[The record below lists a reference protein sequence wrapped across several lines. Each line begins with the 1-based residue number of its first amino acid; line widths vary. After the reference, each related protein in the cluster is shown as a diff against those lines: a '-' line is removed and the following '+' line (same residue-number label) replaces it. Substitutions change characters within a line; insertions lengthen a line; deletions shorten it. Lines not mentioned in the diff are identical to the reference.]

1 MKIVKALIPYVI
13 IVLVVV
19 LIRTFII
26 TPVRVSGDS
35 MYDTLKDGDILL
47 LKKFDTSYER
57 YDIVVF
63 DRNNEQ
69 LIKRVIG
76 LPGEYIE
83 CIDGKIYINDKE
95 IKDIDTNLTT
105 NDFNKIYIP
114 ENHYFVMGDNRPV
127 SNDSR
132 YFGPVNKKEIQG
144 TVTSFVIF
152 PFSHFGK
159 YKEKIHLN

>member
-1 MKIVKALIPYVI
+1 MKIVKVILPYVI

-35 MYDTLKDGDILL
+35 MHDTLQDGDILL
-47 LKKFDTSYER
+47 LKKYDTSYER

-63 DRNNEQ
+63 DRNGER
-69 LIKRVIG
+69 LIKRVMG
-76 LPGEYIE
+76 LPGAYIE
-83 CIDGKIYINDKE
+83 CIDGVIYVNGE
-95 IKDIDTNLTT
+95 QIKDIDTNLVTS
-105 NDFNKIYIP
+105 DFNRIYIP
-114 ENHYFVMGDNRPV
+114 QNHYFVMGDNRPV

-132 YFGPVNKKEIQG
+132 YFGPVNSKDIKG

-159 YKEKIHLN
+159 YKERIHN

>member
-1 MKIVKALIPYVI
+1 MKIVKSLLPYVI
-13 IVLVVV
+13 IIAAVI

-26 TPVRVSGDS
+26 TPVRVSGAS
-35 MYDTLKDGDILL
+35 MDDTLENGDILL
-47 LKKFDTSYER
+47 LKKFDTDYKR

-63 DRNNEQ
+63 DRNNER

-83 CIDGKIYINDKE
+83 CIDGKIYINDEE
-95 IKDIDTNLTT
+95 IKDIDTNLVTR
-105 NDFNKIYIP
+105 DFNKIYIP

-132 YFGPVNKKEIQG
+132 YFGPVSKKNLKGKVIE
-144 TVTSFVIF
+144 FVLF
-152 PFSHFGK
+152 PFSNFGK
-159 YKEKIHLN
+159 VKDRIQK